1 LSTGTPPLTTSTLKE
16 LAERSGISAAT
27 LSRVLNHPNL
37 VRPELRMQAEVV
49 LAEAGYVPHGAAR
62 SLATRCTRTIG
73 AVVPTVDSALF
84 AKIVEGVQHRLLPR
98 GYRLLLASCGYSL
111 AREASHVRAL
121 IEHGVD
127 GMLLVGGMRADGV
140 EALLRA
146 RSIPCVTTCH
156 HDPSAAVP
164 SIGWDNV
171 AAAERIA
178 GYLLDIGHRH
188 FGVIAG
194 LSAENDRA
202 ADRIAGFRNAI
213 ERRGASLP
221 DSFVLERPYTVAEG
235 RAAMAALL
243 RRPKPPTAVLC
254 GNDILAYGA
263 LQECL
268 WREMRVPQQISIA
281 GFDDIEMAAHCR
293 PGITTLHV
301 PAFELGDRAAGILLD
316 AIGGRDVEVAVE
328 HVGYD
333 LELIVRGTTAPPEA
347 ARRDTR
353 KSAARRDSRRPP
365 AVLED
370 A

>member
-1 LSTGTPPLTTSTLKE
+1 
-16 LAERSGISAAT
+16 
-27 LSRVLNHPNL
+27 
-37 VRPELRMQAEVV
+37 
-49 LAEAGYVPHGAAR
+49 
-62 SLATRCTRTIG
+62 
-73 AVVPTVDSALF
+73 
-84 AKIVEGVQHRLLPR
+84 
-98 GYRLLLASCGYSL
+98 
-111 AREASHVRAL
+111 
-121 IEHGVD
+121 
-127 GMLLVGGMRADGV
+127 
-140 EALLRA
+140 
-146 RSIPCVTTCH
+146 
-156 HDPSAAVP
+156 VP

>member
-1 LSTGTPPLTTSTLKE
+1 
-16 LAERSGISAAT
+16 
-27 LSRVLNHPNL
+27 
-37 VRPELRMQAEVV
+37 
-49 LAEAGYVPHGAAR
+49 
-62 SLATRCTRTIG
+62 
-73 AVVPTVDSALF
+73 
-84 AKIVEGVQHRLLPR
+84 
-98 GYRLLLASCGYSL
+98 
-111 AREASHVRAL
+111 
-121 IEHGVD
+121 
-127 GMLLVGGMRADGV
+127 MLLVGGMRADGV

-254 GNDILAYGA
+254 G
-263 LQECL
+263 
-268 WREMRVPQQISIA
+268 
-281 GFDDIEMAAHCR
+281 MAAHCR